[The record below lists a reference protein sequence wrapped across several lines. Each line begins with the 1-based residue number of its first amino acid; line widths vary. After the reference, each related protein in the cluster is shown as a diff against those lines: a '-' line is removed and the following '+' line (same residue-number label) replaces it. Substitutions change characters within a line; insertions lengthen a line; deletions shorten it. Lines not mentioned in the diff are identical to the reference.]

1 MKSNDMSP
9 LKQYRVAERELIEAL
24 SSVTRKDEPVH
35 KLGDCPTAADLRR
48 FAAGKCKQGQRD
60 QILAHLSS
68 CDRCITVVAEL
79 RERRVLIRRA
89 SLVLAVAAVLAIAVW
104 AMLDRS
110 SPASSVVA
118 TVALRLAS
126 PTRGGEN
133 DGTAS
138 ATVPRK
144 ANRLRI
150 ILPIGSE
157 GKYDC
162 QILRWE
168 QSAPLLRT
176 SGEALLENHDV
187 VLNLSV
193 KLRNLPPGRYSL
205 ALRRASSEWMYYK
218 LVVE

>member
-1 MKSNDMSP
+1 M
-9 LKQYRVAERELIEAL
+9 EAL
-24 SSVTRKDEPVH
+24 SSITRKDEPVH

-79 RERRVLIRRA
+79 RERRVLIRIA

-104 AMLDRS
+104 AMQERS
-110 SPASSVVA
+110 SPASSLVA
-118 TVALRLAS
+118 TLDLRLSS

>member
-1 MKSNDMSP
+1 M
-9 LKQYRVAERELIEAL
+9 EAL
-24 SSVTRKDEPVH
+24 SSVTRNDGSAH
-35 KLGDCPTAADLRR
+35 KLGGCPTTADLRR
-48 FAAGKCKQGQRD
+48 FAAGKCKQAQRD
-60 QILAHLSS
+60 EILAHLSS
-68 CDRCITVVAEL
+68 CDRCFTAMTEL
-79 RERRVLIRRA
+79 RERRVFIRRA
-89 SLVLAVAAVLAIAVW
+89 SLVLAIAAVLAIAVW
-104 AMLDRS
+104 AMQPRS
-110 SPASSVVA
+110 SPASGVVA
-118 TVALRLAS
+118 IVDLRLAS

-138 ATVPRK
+138 PTAPRK

-187 VLNLSV
+187 VLNLPV
-193 KLRNLPPGRYSL
+193 KVGNLKPGRYSL
-205 ALRRASSEWMYYK
+205 ALRRETSEWIYYK

>member
-79 RERRVLIRRA
+79 RERRVLIRIA

-104 AMLDRS
+104 AMQERS
-110 SPASSVVA
+110 SPASSLVA
-118 TVALRLAS
+118 TLDLRLSS

>member
-104 AMLDRS
+104 AMQERS
-110 SPASSVVA
+110 SPASSLVA
-118 TVALRLAS
+118 TLDLRLSS

-193 KLRNLPPGRYSL
+193 KLRNLTPGPYSL
-205 ALRRASSEWMYYK
+205 ALRRASSEWMYYN